1 MKINMMYGFNAYGK
15 MQSKNSDINKVN
27 DNAKYGQSSVD
38 QIEISDEGKAV
49 LDAENNN
56 KVNAVSGKPYDLK
69 RILEL
74 HYKKDR
80 TMDEAY
86 EESAARKADPEL
98 DAALYAADKAEAL
111 EIVGKVQNILMK
123 ASSGQK
129 LTPEEEKMVEED
141 PVLQQAIQLKKAEQG
156 IMKI

>member
-1 MKINMMYGFNAYGK
+1 MMYGSNAYGK
-15 MQSKNSDINKVN
+15 MQSENSSLNT
-27 DNAKYGQSSVD
+27 NANNSKYGTSTFD
-38 QIEISDEGKAV
+38 QIEISDEAKAA

-56 KVNAVSGKPYDLK
+56 KVNATGGKPYDLK

-80 TMDEAY
+80 TMADAY

-111 EIVGKVQNILMK
+111 EVVGKVQAILMK
-123 ASSGQK
+123 ATFGQK
-129 LTPEEEKMVEED
+129 LTPEEEKMVKED
-141 PVLQQAIQLKKAEQG
+141 PLLQQAIQLKKAQEG